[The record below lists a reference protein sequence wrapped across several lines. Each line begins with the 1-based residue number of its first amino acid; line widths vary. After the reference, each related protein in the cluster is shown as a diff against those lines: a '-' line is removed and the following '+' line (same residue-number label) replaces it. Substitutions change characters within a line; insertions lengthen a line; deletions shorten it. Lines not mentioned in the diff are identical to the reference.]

1 MATPTNLPGVE
12 TAGTSLP
19 AAWLNDLRGAFRI
32 LQVLQTTTNTQATF
46 TTSTPASIGLSLSIT
61 PQAVSN
67 KILLIAS
74 IGGCNKQLNNTGLD
88 LYIYK
93 NGAQLLKSSANV
105 CRNGTGNE
113 ENGHASAL
121 FLDSPNTTSAVTF
134 AIFGASAANNAFAIA
149 QHQAAWSSLV
159 LCEVSA

>member
-1 MATPTNLPGVE
+1 MATPTNLPATFTVGQTL
-12 TAGTSLP
+12 TAAQQNG
-19 AAWLNDLRGAFRI
+19 LRGAFRI

-61 PQAVSN
+61 PQSASN
-67 KILLIAS
+67 KILVMSS
-74 IGGCNKQLNNTGLD
+74 IGGCNKQVNDTGLD
-88 LYIYK
+88 LWIYK

-105 CRNGTGNE
+105 CKNSTGNQ

-121 FLDSPNTTSAVTF
+121 FLDAPNTTSAVTY
-134 AIFGASAANNAFAIA
+134 AIFGASNANNSFAIA
-149 QHQAAWSSLV
+149 QHQSAWSSLI